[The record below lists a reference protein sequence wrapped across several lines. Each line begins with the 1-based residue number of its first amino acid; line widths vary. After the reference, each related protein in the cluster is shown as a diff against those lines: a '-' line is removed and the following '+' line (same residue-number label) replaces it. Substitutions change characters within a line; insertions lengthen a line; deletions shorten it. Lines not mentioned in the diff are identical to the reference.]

1 MEQQP
6 KSAFQGIPVQQI
18 RLTDLHLNKGQIKD
32 VPKNPRFI
40 KDARYEA
47 LKKSIQDDP
56 EMLELRELVAYDNG
70 GGELVVIMG
79 NMRFRAMKELGYKEA
94 PVKILPTDTA
104 AKKLRA
110 YIQKDNIAFGSNDWD
125 AMANEWDALELKDFG
140 LECDFLDAALFDDAD
155 SFNELVSNSV
165 QREIND
171 KGDFF
176 DVTFLFPKQDEEAI
190 KAYIKEVGKDNITD
204 MIRKL
209 ALGQT
214 GNDVKNI

>member
-140 LECDFLDAALFDDAD
+140 LECDFLDDLGEEDGITE
-155 SFNELVSNSV
+155 SLGEKEESG
-165 QREIND
+165 
-171 KGDFF
+171 KYG
-176 DVTFLFPKQDEEAI
+176 VTFQFS
-190 KAYIKEVGKDNITD
+190 KDNKEAVNAYLKETGKENVAEMIT
-204 MIRKL
+204 RL
-209 ALGQT
+209 ALERH
-214 GNDVKNI
+214 

>member
-1 MEQQP
+1 MEKQP
-6 KSAFQGIPVQQI
+6 KATSQGIPVQQI
-18 RLTDLHLNKGQIKD
+18 KLTDLHLNKGQIKD

-47 LKKSIQDDP
+47 LKKSIEDDP

-140 LECDFLDAALFDDAD
+140 LECDFLDSALFDDAD
-155 SFNELVSNSV
+155 SFNDLEEHAVKK
-165 QREIND
+165 EAND
-171 KGDFF
+171 KSEFF
-176 DVTFLFPKQDEEAI
+176 EVTFLFPKQDEGTI
-190 KAYIKEVGKDNITD
+190 KAYIKEVGKDNITE
-204 MIRKL
+204 MVRKL

-214 GNDVKNI
+214 ENGE